1 MLATMLLFPVA
12 PLSRPCTALR
22 GVVLPLHQQLRLHLR
37 RVRCH
42 PMQLTSLPFHTTD
55 TTTTPIMRRTT
66 LHIPK
71 NMLYTLNILHTLP
84 VPRTLKNLPARLL
97 YPHPCSSRPSSTTQ
111 AADPASRT
119 SGRSWNHGLPL
130 LLHWTIHYVESSR
143 TRRSC
148 RCCARCCRRKLQWYV
163 VIPSQPRSCQQLGMQ
178 ILWYNKSRATAR
190 ICPACQRLYRLGD
203 VLPDHLAKEDEQ
215 GAPSTSPSPFL
226 AKEQE
231 LSGLCEYLSLVCA
244 FPHSSRLIRFIVT
257 SLLSSV
263 LVYSPRMY
271 A

>member
-1 MLATMLLFPVA
+1 MLAAVLLFPVA
-12 PLSRPCTALR
+12 PLSRPCTTLG
-22 GVVLPLHQQLRLHLR
+22 GVVRPLHQQLRLHLR
-37 RVRCH
+37 RVRCR
-42 PMQLTSLPFHTTD
+42 PMQLTSLPFRTTD
-55 TTTTPIMRRTT
+55 TTTTPIMRRNT

-84 VPRTLKNLPARLL
+84 VPRTLKNLLARFL
-97 YPHPCSSRPSSTTQ
+97 YPPPCSSRLSSTIR

-119 SGRSWNHGLPL
+119 SGRSWNHGSPL
-130 LLHWTIHYVESSR
+130 LLHWTILYVENSRMRRSSR
-143 TRRSC
+143 C
-148 RCCARCCRRKLQWYV
+148 YARCCRRKLQWYV
-163 VIPSQPRSCQQLGMQ
+163 VTPRPRPCQQLGVQ

-215 GAPSTSPSPFL
+215 GAPNTSPSPFL

-231 LSGLCEYLSLVCA
+231 LSGLCEYPPLICA
-244 FPHSSRLIRFIVT
+244 LPHSSRLIRCIVT